1 MSDINRESLEI
12 LLKHW
17 AEHNNEHSEEFR
29 RWAEIAKSYGKTPYD
44 AILAAAQQ
52 MDKANEFLKQ
62 ALDSLKKGKS

>member
-1 MSDINRESLEI
+1 MEI

-17 AEHNNEHSEEFR
+17 AEHNSEHGAEFR
-29 RWAEIAKSYGKTPYD
+29 HWAEIAKGYGKAPHD

-62 ALDSLKKGKS
+62 ALDGIKKRKS